1 MMTKAVV
8 QSLSFSLT
16 TNGEIEM
23 ERKKLDPKDFLKLF
37 ETKKPEYPNTY
48 ELHYLIKCIDGLL
61 NETQRQSEKLVYSTV
76 KKDDF

>member
-37 ETKKPEYPNTY
+37 ETKNQNT
-48 ELHYLIKCIDGLL
+48 LTHMSRIIL
-61 NETQRQSEKLVYSTV
+61 
-76 KKDDF
+76 